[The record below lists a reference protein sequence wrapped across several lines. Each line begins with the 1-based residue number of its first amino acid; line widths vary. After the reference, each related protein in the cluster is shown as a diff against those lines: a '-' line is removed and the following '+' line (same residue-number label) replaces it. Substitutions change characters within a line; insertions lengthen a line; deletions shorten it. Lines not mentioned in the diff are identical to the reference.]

1 MQVFIWTA
9 EPFKIGHL
17 GNEVKSKHKQRPM
30 CHGDF
35 NYYPNCPSFP
45 IVS

>member
-9 EPFKIGHL
+9 ETLKTGPL
-17 GNEVKSKHKQRPM
+17 GREIKTKHKHLPM
-30 CHGDF
+30 CHHDF
-35 NYYPNCPSFP
+35 NYYPNCLSCQ